1 MKVCIIGTGYV
12 GLPTG
17 VGLCTLGHKVTC
29 VDKDAAKIANLNYGH
44 STLYEPYLK
53 ELLEEHLKNKA
64 IKFTTDIKKALK
76 DAKVVILAVGTPT
89 SNDGASA
96 DLTYIKQAA
105 KEVAENLPNN
115 YTVICTKSTVPVGTN
130 DLIEDIFKKYC
141 MHTNW
146 DIVSLP
152 EFLKEGCAIKDFLLA
167 DRIVI
172 GTDSKRAR
180 QRISTLYS
188 GHSSE
193 LYFTSRRSAELI
205 KYASNAFLAIK
216 INYINEIA
224 NLCEKCG
231 AKVDEVA
238 KGMGLDRRIGN
249 KFLQAGIGFGGSCF
263 PKDTK
268 ALSYTAQEYKTN
280 MPLVD
285 VAILENHCRVS
296 KLVKRIESLVKP
308 TQKLALLGLTFKANT
323 DDCRES
329 QAVKIA
335 DKLSKKYKHI
345 KVYDPKGMDNAKK
358 VLKDKVEY
366 AKLSTDAV
374 KGADAIIILTGWNS
388 FKVNFKKILKNSK
401 KSCIIIDYVNLL
413 NPKQVTNHKYY
424 CIGK

>member
-17 VGLCTLGHKVTC
+17 LGFCILGHKVVC
-29 VDKDAAKIANLNYGH
+29 VDKDASKVAMLNYGN

-53 ELLEEHLKNKA
+53 EILTKSLKEQS
-64 IKFTTDIKKALK
+64 ISFTTNIKDALK
-76 DAKVVILAVGTPT
+76 DAQVVILAVGTPT
-89 SNDGASA
+89 SKDGVSA

-105 KEVAENLPNN
+105 QEVAANLPKT
-115 YTVICTKSTVPVGTN
+115 YTVVCIKSTVPVGTN
-130 DLIEDIFKKYC
+130 DFIENIFKQYC
-141 MHTNW
+141 LHSNW
-146 DIVSLP
+146 DICSLP
-152 EFLKEGCAIKDFLLA
+152 EFLKEGNAIMDFLLA

-172 GTDSKRAR
+172 GTDSPRAKAKL
-180 QRISTLYS
+180 TKLYANHKS
-188 GHSSE
+188 PQ
-193 LYFTSRRSAELI
+193 LVVSRRSAELI

-231 AKVDEVA
+231 AKIDEVA
-238 KGMGLDRRIGN
+238 KGMGMDKRIGN
-249 KFLQAGIGFGGSCF
+249 QFLKAGIGFGGSCF

-268 ALSYTAQEYKTN
+268 ALTYTAREYRTN
-280 MPLVD
+280 VPLVD
-285 VAILENHCRVS
+285 VAILENDSRIGQ
-296 KLVKRIESLVKP
+296 LVKRITHLVKP

-329 QAVKIA
+329 QAIKIA
-335 DKLSKKYKHI
+335 KELSKKYKHI
-345 KVYDPKGMDNAKK
+345 SVYDPKGMDNAKK
-358 VLKDKVEY
+358 LLKDKVEY
-366 AKLSTDAV
+366 AKLSIDAV
-374 KGADAIIILTGWNS
+374 KGADAIIILTGWNC
-388 FKVNFKKILKNSK
+388 FKVNFKKLLKNTK

>member
-17 VGLCTLGHKVTC
+17 VGLCTLGHTVIC

-53 ELLEEHLKNKA
+53 ELLAEHLKNKA
-64 IKFTTDIKKALK
+64 IQFTTDIKKALN
-76 DAKVVILAVGTPT
+76 DAKVVVLAVGTPT
-89 SNDGASA
+89 SSDGASA

-105 KEVAENLPNN
+105 KEVAKNLPNT
-115 YTVICTKSTVPVGTN
+115 YTVICIKSTVPVGTN
-130 DLIEDIFKKYC
+130 DLIENIFKRYC

-167 DRIVI
+167 DRIII
-172 GTDSKRAR
+172 GTDSQRAR

-188 GHSSE
+188 HHNSE

-216 INYINEIA
+216 ITYINEIA

-249 KFLQAGIGFGGSCF
+249 KFLQVGIGYGGSCF

-268 ALSYTAQEYKTN
+268 ALTYTAQEYKTN

-285 VAILENHCRVS
+285 VAILENHCRVD
-296 KLVKRIESLVKP
+296 KLVNRIAHLVKP

-345 KVYDPKGMDNAKK
+345 TVYDPKGMDNAKK
-358 VLKDKVEY
+358 ILKDKVEY

-413 NPKQVTNHKYY
+413 NPKQADNHKYY

>member
-17 VGLCTLGHKVTC
+17 VGLCTLGHTVTC
-29 VDKDAAKIANLNYGH
+29 VDKDATKIAMLNYGK
-44 STLYEPYLK
+44 STLYEPYLS
-53 ELLEEHLKNKA
+53 ELLKEHLKNKA
-64 IKFTTDIKKALK
+64 IKFTTDTKEALK
-76 DAKVVILAVGTPT
+76 NAQVVILAVGTPT
-89 SNDGASA
+89 SDDGKSA

-105 KEVAENLPNN
+105 KEVAQNLPTT

-130 DLIEDIFKKYC
+130 DLIENIFNKYC
-141 MHTNW
+141 IHNNW

-152 EFLKEGCAIKDFLLA
+152 EFLREGCAIRDFFLA

-172 GTDSKRAR
+172 GTDSKRAK
-180 QRISTLYS
+180 QRLSTLYS
-188 GHSSE
+188 NHNSE
-193 LYFTSRRSAELI
+193 IYYTSRRSAELI

-224 NLCEKCG
+224 NLCENCG

-238 KGMGLDRRIGN
+238 KGMGLDRRIGD

-268 ALSYTAQEYKTN
+268 ALSYTAQKFHTTV
-280 MPLVD
+280 PLVD
-285 VAILENHCRVS
+285 VAIHENWYRALHLADKIQ
-296 KLVKRIESLVKP
+296 KLVPHNK
-308 TQKLALLGLTFKANT
+308 KLAILGLTFKANT

-329 QAVKIA
+329 QALKITQELA
-335 DKLSKKYKHI
+335 SIYKGI

-358 VLKDKVEY
+358 VLKNKVIY
-366 AKLSTDAV
+366 AKSVESAIKQADAV
-374 KGADAIIILTGWNS
+374 VILTGWKQ
-388 FKVNFKKILKNSK
+388 FKVLKNLK
-401 KSCIIIDYVNLL
+401 KSAIIIDYVNLL
-413 NPKQVTNHKYY
+413 SEAKAKGHKYY